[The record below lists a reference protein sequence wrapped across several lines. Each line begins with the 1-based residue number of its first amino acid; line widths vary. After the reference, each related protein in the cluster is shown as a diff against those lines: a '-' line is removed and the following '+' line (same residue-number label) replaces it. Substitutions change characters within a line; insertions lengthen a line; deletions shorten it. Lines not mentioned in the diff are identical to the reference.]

1 MRTLQLHLTGLVAGI
16 LALLTFS
23 GAALADGTVSR
34 GALLASMCET
44 CHGTDGVGAKPMQSI
59 NGMEVKDFVDFMKA
73 FVSGEEESTMMY
85 RHAEGYTDEEIQ
97 AMAEYFA
104 DR

>member
-1 MRTLQLHLTGLVAGI
+1 MRTLQFHLAGLVTGI
-16 LALLTFS
+16 LALLLIS
-23 GAALADGTVSR
+23 GPALADGVSR

-59 NGMEVKDFVDFMKA
+59 NGMDVKDFVDFMKA
-73 FVSGEEESTMMY
+73 FVSKEEDSTMMY

-97 AMAEYFA
+97 ALAEYFA
-104 DR
+104 DK

>member
-1 MRTLQLHLTGLVAGI
+1 MRTLQLQITGLVAGI
-16 LALLTFS
+16 LALLLVS
-23 GAALADGTVSR
+23 GAALADGVSR

-59 NGMEVKDFVDFMKA
+59 NGMDVKDFVDFMKA
-73 FVSGEEESTMMY
+73 FVSKEEESTIMY
-85 RHAEGYTDEEIQ
+85 RHAEGYTDEEVK
-97 AMAEYFA
+97 ALAEYFA